1 MKKIKKNITTTLL
14 LLLIVVASCSKN
26 DDGDTTAPSQLTVV
40 AVNPTNG
47 GGIIKYKLPS
57 DTDISYVKAI
67 YVNALGKEVYRVSS
81 KSNSEIEINGLNQT
95 TAAKVHLYV
104 IDEKG
109 NVSDVVDVDL
119 TPLESYIFLVQK
131 SIQITPDL
139 GGVKITWDNSAS
151 KTVFVYVH
159 ILTAGKETVRIL
171 SSSKPNESIYVRGLE
186 SVEMKFSTKVEDI
199 DGNATALELKAT
211 LKPLFEQVI
220 DKSTWTLVSSQSANG
235 NVYEGK
241 TINFWDNIIDT
252 AASAADNSYFM
263 IWRNNNG
270 GSLKWPLNIV
280 VDLNKKVKIKRLKVW
295 QRAFWFGG
303 PAGVPY
309 YYQEENMKS
318 FDLYSSNDSI
328 TWTLLGKF
336 DIGNPRDGAG
346 NISAAAL
353 DIAAKGHD
361 FTLDNTSEP
370 FRYLKISLTANYGS
384 EQYID
389 GSEITL
395 YGLDNL

>member
-1 MKKIKKNITTTLL
+1 MKKIKKNLTTTLL
-14 LLLIVVASCSKN
+14 LLLIVITSCSKN
-26 DDGDTTAPSQLTVV
+26 DDGDTIAPSSLTVV
-40 AVNPTNG
+40 SVTPTNG
-47 GGIIKYKLPS
+47 GGIIKYNLPS

-67 YVNALGKEVYRVSS
+67 YVNALGKEVFRVSS
-81 KSNSEIEINGLNQT
+81 KHNSEIEINGLNQT

-109 NVSDVVDVDL
+109 NVSNVVDVDL
-119 TPLESYIFLVQK
+119 SPLESYIFLVQK

-151 KTVFVYVH
+151 KTVFVY
-159 ILTAGKETVRIL
+159 INIQNTGKETIRIL
-171 SSSKPNESIYVRGLE
+171 SSSKPKESIYVRGLE
-186 SVEMKFSTKVEDI
+186 SVEMTFSTKVEDI

-220 DKSTWTLVSSQSANG
+220 NKSTWTLISSKSVNG
-235 NVYEGK
+235 NAYEGK

-252 AASAADNSYFM
+252 AASNADNSYFM

-270 GSLKWPLNIV
+270 GSLKWPLDIV

-303 PAGVPY
+303 TAGMPY
-309 YYQEENMKS
+309 YYQEENIKS

-346 NISAAAL
+346 NIPAAAL
-353 DIAAKGHD
+353 EAAAKGHD
-361 FTLDNTSEP
+361 FSLDNTSEP
-370 FRYLKISLTANYGS
+370 FRYLKISLTSNYGS
-384 EQYID
+384 EQYIN

>member
-40 AVNPTNG
+40 AVTPTNG

-57 DTDISYVKAI
+57 DPDISYVKAI

-81 KSNSEIEINGLNQT
+81 KNNSEIEINGLNQT

-139 GGVKITWDNSAS
+139 GGVKITWDNSAA

-159 ILTAGKETVRIL
+159 IVNAGKETVRIL
-171 SSSKPNESIYVRGLE
+171 SSSKPKESIYVRGLE
-186 SVEMKFSTKVEDI
+186 SVEMTFSTKVEDI
-199 DGNATALELKAT
+199 DGNTTALELKAT

-220 DKSTWTLVSSQSANG
+220 DKSTWTLVSAKSVNG
-235 NVYEGK
+235 NAYEGK

-252 AASAADNSYFM
+252 AASNADNSYFM

-270 GSLKWPLNIV
+270 GSLKWPLDIV
-280 VDLNKKVKIKRLKVW
+280 VDLNKKVKIKRFKVW
-295 QRAFWFGG
+295 QRAFWYGG

-318 FDLYSSNDSI
+318 FDLYSSNDSV

-336 DIGNPRDGAG
+336 DIGNPRDSAG

-361 FTLDNTSEP
+361 FSLDNTSEP

-384 EQYID
+384 EQYIN